1 MNKLDQIIANQILT
15 PDGTILRSH
24 HRHDYV
30 SYVDKNGE
38 EYMVDGGT
46 DYLRRSVNTK
56 YPAKDI
62 TVYASDPHS
71 AIREA
76 FMWGTRGV
84 DGNQPLVRKYL
95 KDLDTDH
102 VEAIL
107 ETQHHISD
115 CTREVFQ
122 NELKYRKGININ
134 E

>member
-1 MNKLDQIIANQILT
+1 MNKTDQIIANQIQT

-38 EYMVDGGT
+38 EYMVDGGM
-46 DYLRRSVNTK
+46 DYLRRSVNTE
-56 YPAKDI
+56 YPAKDM
-62 TVYASDPHS
+62 TVYASDSHS

-76 FMWGTRGV
+76 FMWGTRGK
-84 DGNQPLVRKYL
+84 DNNQPLVRKYL
-95 KDLDTDH
+95 KDLDADH
-102 VEAIL
+102 IEAIL
-107 ETQHHISD
+107 KTQLQISD

-122 NELKYRKGININ
+122 NELEYRKGTNIN

>member
-1 MNKLDQIIANQILT
+1 MNDQIIANQILT

-30 SYVDKNGE
+30 SYIDKNGE
-38 EYMVDGGT
+38 EYMVDGGM

-56 YPAKDI
+56 HPAKDI
-62 TVYASDPHS
+62 TVYSSDPHS
-71 AIREA
+71 VIREA

-84 DGNQPLVRKYL
+84 GGNQPLVRKYL
-95 KDLDTDH
+95 KDLDTNH

-107 ETQHHISD
+107 KTQHHISD
-115 CTREVFQ
+115 CTREVFE
-122 NELKYRKGININ
+122 NELKYRKGINTH

>member
-1 MNKLDQIIANQILT
+1 MNKPDQIIANQIQT

-38 EYMVDGGT
+38 EYMVDGGM

-62 TVYASDPHS
+62 TVYASDSHS

-76 FMWGTRGV
+76 FMWGTRGK
-84 DGNQPLVRKYL
+84 DGKQPLVKKYL
-95 KDLDTDH
+95 KDLDIDH
-102 VEAIL
+102 IKAIL
-107 ETQHHISD
+107 ETQDRISNYMQD
-115 CTREVFQ
+115 IFE
-122 NELKYRKGININ
+122 NELEYREGTNTN

>member
-1 MNKLDQIIANQILT
+1 MNKPDQIIANQIQT

-30 SYVDKNGE
+30 SYTDKNGE

-46 DYLRRSVNTK
+46 DYLRRSVNK
-56 YPAKDI
+56 EHPKDM
-62 TVYASDPHS
+62 TVYFSDPHS
-71 AIREA
+71 VVREA
-76 FMWGTRGV
+76 FMWGTYGKG
-84 DGNQPLVRKYL
+84 GNQPFVRKYL

-102 VEAIL
+102 IEAIL

-115 CTREVFQ
+115 WTRAVFE
-122 NELKYRKGININ
+122 NELEHRKGINTD